1 MVHATRIWLCP
12 SILRLLRSWSWV
24 GFQTNVYLLRERACA
39 NIQRSLWSL
48 LDHVSL
54 NQFSQFIFLFLL
66 YKLFFVSQS
75 ESFELDLSFSR
86 HCTRRKKRLRPKETR
101 KIFHRGGFWI
111 MQSMESHSHYYFV
124 TMLVFNICSCS
135 IFLLFWRRG
144 GAMYMS
150 LFVFIFLAFLL
161 VLWNMIKCG

>member
-1 MVHATRIWLCP
+1 MLSRVQPVPGNLKVKLEWMVHATRIWLCP

-111 MQSMESHSHYYFV
+111 LQSMESHSHYYFV

-144 GAMYMS
+144 G
-150 LFVFIFLAFLL
+150 
-161 VLWNMIKCG
+161 G